1 MCPKLIP
8 IGSASRFVVLL
19 LAMIFPGRFWSM
31 SKAADESVGWILL
44 IVVCIAIGSC
54 TQCDKL
60 DDIDD
65 RLEKIEK
72 RLND

>member
-1 MCPKLIP
+1 
-8 IGSASRFVVLL
+8 
-19 LAMIFPGRFWSM
+19 M